1 MALVTAPQ
9 STLPDFQHEYHTIVV
24 DTVDQA
30 SKNTFSVYLQQPL
43 ENVVQARLTAAQ
55 IHTVS
60 SNVCHIA
67 IDELDTNFSQRATA
81 DLDGQSGLTSLS
93 RSFGTIL
100 CDGTGQF
107 QFADN
112 YPVVQQYL
120 TPIRKLGRLTF
131 TLRNQT
137 GATIPDTADHHYFI
151 LRFVC
156 KNPNLAPMH

>member
-9 STLPDFQHEYHTIVV
+9 SSLPDFENEYHTLVV
-24 DTVDQA
+24 DTVGQA

-55 IHTVS
+55 IHTAS
-60 SNVCHIA
+60 SNVCHIS
-67 IDELDTNFSQRATA
+67 IDELNTNFSQRATA
-81 DLDGQSGLTSLS
+81 DLQGQSSLTNLN
-93 RSFGTIL
+93 RSFGTVL
-100 CDGTGQF
+100 CDGSGAF
-107 QFADN
+107 NFADS

-137 GATIPDTADHHYFI
+137 GETIPGAEDNYFI

-156 KNPNLAPMH
+156 KNPNLAGR

>member
-9 STLPDFQHEYHTIVV
+9 SLPDFEHEYHTIVV

-43 ENVVQARLTAAQ
+43 ENVVQVRLTAAQ
-55 IHTVS
+55 IHTAS
-60 SNVCHIA
+60 SNVCHIS
-67 IDELDTNFSQRATA
+67 IDELDTNFNQRATA
-81 DLDGQSGLTSLS
+81 DLETSQS

-100 CDGTGQF
+100 CDGSGAF
-107 QFADN
+107 NFADS

-131 TLRNQT
+131 TLRDQT
-137 GATIPDTADHHYFI
+137 GATISAVSGTDNHFI

-156 KNPNLAPMH
+156 KNPNLVPMH